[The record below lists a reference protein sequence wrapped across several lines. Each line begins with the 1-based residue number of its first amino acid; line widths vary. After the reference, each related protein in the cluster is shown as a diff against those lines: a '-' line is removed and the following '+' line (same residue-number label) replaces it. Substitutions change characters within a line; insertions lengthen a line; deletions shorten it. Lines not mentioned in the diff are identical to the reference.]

1 MRAPKSPGMWFG
13 PRRRR
18 QPPPVLLPALDRLGE
33 LISHVV
39 ELLEQ
44 FPRSREPQPSPQEEQ
59 APAQTE
65 VTVAATGWIAFV
77 PSPEGYRLVGREGP
91 VPACGAVLELGGAR
105 FHVARLGPSPL
116 PGDRRR
122 CAFLEGEERPSP
134 ERTLDR

>member
-1 MRAPKSPGMWFG
+1 MWFR

-44 FPRSREPQPSPQEEQ
+44 LPRGREAQPATPEEEQ
-59 APAQTE
+59 APAAEE

-77 PSPEGYRLVGREGP
+77 PSPEGYRLVGREGSAP
-91 VPACGAVLELGGAR
+91 GCRAELELDGAPFR
-105 FHVARLGPSPL
+105 VARLGPSPL

-122 CAFLEGEERPSP
+122 CAFLEREEPPAP
-134 ERTLDR
+134 ERTFDR